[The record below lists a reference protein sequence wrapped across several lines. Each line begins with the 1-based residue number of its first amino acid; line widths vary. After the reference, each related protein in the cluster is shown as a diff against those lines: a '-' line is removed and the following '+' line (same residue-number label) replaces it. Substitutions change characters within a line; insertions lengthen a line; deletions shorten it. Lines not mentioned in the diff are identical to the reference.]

1 MVMNRLFGGKKR
13 AEDEQKSAPEAP
25 STPPAQQRRAKKEK
39 KKRPDEMLSS
49 VISETVPAPILDI
62 LRQNEKYE
70 INGDYIVGLV
80 DVNDQHFGGLSAR
93 SDRGNS
99 EKGSLVAAIRAN
111 HINIIATADMLDGEF
126 FCLIPNAQSVERAS
140 EYSVMVNTPYLVG
153 LIKPKGPSG
162 FEFEVCNDNGQLLIT
177 NLQTFKRINDGQM
190 SVGDAFPTLMKNS
203 SDVDDLLDD
212 DTQDNP
218 ATQVSEPGPQMP
230 PAPPAPTPG
239 MGQQAPSAPQP
250 MPQQAPPM
258 PTQAPGQT
266 PQQAPQQAPTQ
277 TSPSVPTPTSEPV
290 VEEEPTSDV
299 EPDIEPDIEENYDDD
314 IFGDDDD
321 IDLTDDDTEDNID
334 TDEEDDDDDDPGF
347 GGDIQQ
353 VEFDDDSAPYEE
365 TDEVREYAEKHSGK
379 SVDARAINTVVN
391 RTITVG
397 DLKFEVD
404 YADFESTFAE
414 EPPTISFNPD
424 IKVSDWLKGII
435 QAKVDQANA
444 QLAAKAEMQHAERRS
459 KYSQFMNTHS
469 ERVMQNVSYD
479 NADAPY
485 GGYRDEAFDLFS
497 RAEAA
502 SEEERGAREAELN
515 KRLQEEAD
523 ATAETSA
530 QKARNDYLARN
541 KTAVNEEIARLGSQI
556 ERRNIQKRDANLRE
570 IEELRHADAQMQ
582 METGKTR
589 FISYLLKKSS
599 EDRVEMEEMLSG
611 LTNELNELVSK
622 HISDDVNRVSVA
634 QHELEHSRDV
644 EVLKGQLA
652 QSEEDFRAR
661 LAQYEKDAEEKHA
674 QLESQYARK
683 VGMLEDQHTQELKAQ
698 EVKYNDAR
706 SQYDDARNRIS
717 ELEQEQ
723 KRYREDIDVAEQ
735 RGEQRAEMRA
745 DTELRRLRDAN
756 DTQARELSMFTKTSQ
771 TRNTLM
777 ICFLIAVAI
786 IGVLTGLIVGIF
798 VGGSGSIDT
807 TYTLTMLTDG
817 VYHRFAMF

>member
-99 EKGSLVAAIRAN
+99 EKGSLVAAIRSN
-111 HINIIATADMLDGEF
+111 QINIIATADMLDSEF
-126 FCLIPNAQSVERAS
+126 FSLIPNAQSVERAS

-153 LIKPKGPSG
+153 LVKPKGPSG
-162 FEFEVCNDNGQLLIT
+162 FEFEVCNDNGQLLMT

-190 SVGDAFPTLMKNS
+190 SVGDAFPSLMKNS

-218 ATQVSEPGPQMP
+218 ATQVPGAAPQMP

-239 MGQQAPSAPQP
+239 MGPQIPSAPQP

-277 TSPSVPTPTSEPV
+277 GSSAVPPLAPTSEPV
-290 VEEEPTSDV
+290 VEEEPTPDV

-321 IDLTDDDTEDNID
+321 IDFTDDDTDDNID

-353 VEFDDDSAPYEE
+353 VEFDEDSAPYEE

-414 EPPTISFNPD
+414 EPPRVSFNPD

-459 KYSQFMNTHS
+459 KYAQFMNTHS

-502 SEEERGAREAELN
+502 SEEERGAREAELK

-523 ATAETSA
+523 ATAEASA
-530 QKARNDYLARN
+530 QKARRDYLERN
-541 KTAVNEEIARLGSQI
+541 KTAVNEEIARLGNQI

-599 EDRVEMEEMLSG
+599 EDRVEMEELLSS
-611 LTNELNELVSK
+611 LTGELNELVSK

-652 QSEEDFRAR
+652 QSEEDFRTR

-674 QLESQYARK
+674 QLESQHMRK
-683 VGMLEDQHTQELKAQ
+683 VEMLEDQHMQQLNTQEF
-698 EVKYNDAR
+698 KYNE
-706 SQYDDARNRIS
+706 ARNRIS

-723 KRYREDIDVAEQ
+723 QRYREDIGIAEQ

-745 DTELRRLRDAN
+745 DAELRQLRNTN
-756 DTQARELSMFTKTSQ
+756 DTQARELDMFTRSAQ
-771 TRNTLM
+771 SRNLLM
-777 ICFLIAVAI
+777 IGFLIGIAI
-786 IGVLTGLIVGIF
+786 IGILTGLIIGIF
-798 VGGSGSIDT
+798 IGGSGSIDT
-807 TYTLTMLTDG
+807 THTLTTLTDG
-817 VYHRFAMF
+817 VYRRFAMF

>member
-1 MVMNRLFGGKKR
+1 MNRLFGGKKR
-13 AEDEQKSAPEAP
+13 AKEEQTSAPEVTQA
-25 STPPAQQRRAKKEK
+25 PPAQQRRAKKEK

-190 SVGDAFPTLMKNS
+190 SVGDAFPTLMKNA

-218 ATQVSEPGPQMP
+218 VTQAPGTAPQMP
-230 PAPPAPTPG
+230 PAPPAATPG
-239 MGQQAPSAPQP
+239 MGAQVPPA
-250 MPQQAPPM
+250 PQQAPPM

-266 PQQAPQQAPTQ
+266 PQQAPQQPPTQ
-277 TSPSVPTPTSEPV
+277 TSPSVPTPAPEPV
-290 VEEEPTSDV
+290 AEEELTPDV

-314 IFGDDDD
+314 IFSDDDD
-321 IDLTDDDTEDNID
+321 IDFTDDDTEDNID
-334 TDEEDDDDDDPGF
+334 TDEEDDDDDPGF

-353 VEFDDDSAPYEE
+353 VEFDEDSAPYEE

-379 SVDARAINTVVN
+379 SVDARAINAVVN

-479 NADAPY
+479 NVDAPY
-485 GGYRDEAFDLFS
+485 GGYRDEAFELFS

-523 ATAETSA
+523 ATAEASA
-530 QKARNDYLARN
+530 VKARNDYLARN

-599 EDRVEMEEMLSG
+599 EDRVEMEELLST
-611 LTNELNELVSK
+611 LTGELNELVSK
-622 HISDDVNRVSVA
+622 HIADDVNRVSVT

-674 QLESQYARK
+674 QLESQHMRK
-683 VGMLEDQHTQELKAQ
+683 VEMLEDQHTQQLNTQ
-698 EVKYNDAR
+698 EFKYNE
-706 SQYDDARNRIS
+706 ARNRIS

-723 KRYREDIDVAEQ
+723 QRYREDIGIAEQ

-745 DTELRRLRDAN
+745 DAELRQLRNTN
-756 DTQARELSMFTKTSQ
+756 DTQARELDMFTRSAQ
-771 TRNTLM
+771 SRNLLM
-777 ICFLIAVAI
+777 IGFLIGIAI
-786 IGVLTGLIVGIF
+786 IGILTGLIIGIF
-798 VGGSGSIDT
+798 IGGSGSIDT
-807 TYTLTMLTDG
+807 THTLTTLTDD